1 MERNDEREWVLWD
14 RDARPWQT
22 LAADLDVHPLTAR
35 ILYRRGFRDPDA
47 ALAFLD
53 PTLRSMHDPFLMK
66 GMHEAV
72 RVTLTAIERGES
84 IIIHGDYDVDG
95 VCSVSVLYSF
105 LHELGAN
112 VDYFVPRREQDG
124 YGLNAESVRRFHAA
138 GYGLIVTTD
147 CGVSNV
153 EEIRLARELGM
164 RVVVVDHHTIPE
176 VLPPANAILNPHQ
189 ADCAFPFNHLAAVG
203 VTFNF
208 VVALRSS
215 LRERGIFRSIPEP
228 DLRRYL
234 DLVALGTVAD
244 VVPLV
249 DENRLFVKLGL
260 EVLAGRRRA
269 GISALM
275 DRSAIEVG
283 PVSARTI
290 SFRLAPRINAA
301 GRMGDASMCVELLTT
316 RDYGRATQLAERLDD
331 LNRSRQQEERGI
343 LEAAIEQAEVQT
355 AQDRRILVVAG
366 QDWHRGVL
374 GIIASRLMER
384 YHRPAILMGIEDGMA
399 KGSARSI
406 AGINLIEILHHADD
420 LLATYGGHS
429 LAAGLSLVQENLASF
444 HDVVD
449 EALQRVL
456 ESGNLPRPRL
466 ELDGVVDLSEIDRR
480 FFDELVRLGPFGS
493 GNPEPLFLCARTVA
507 SNVRVVGD
515 RHLRARFRDGN
526 RTLDGFGFAMGDE
539 AATLSGPIAVAF
551 IPRLLFRRGRP
562 QLELQLKGVRPASA
576 EVHDRVDRSDD

>member
-1 MERNDEREWVLWD
+1 MERKDEREWVLWD
-14 RDARPWQT
+14 RDARPWRS
-22 LAADLDVHPLTAR
+22 LAAALDVHPLTAR
-35 ILYRRGFRDPDA
+35 ILYRRGFREPEA
-47 ALAFLD
+47 ASTFLD
-53 PTLRSMHDPFLMK
+53 PTLRTMHDPFRMK

-72 RVTLTAIERGES
+72 RVMLTAIERGDR

-105 LHELGAN
+105 LADLGAN

-124 YGLNAESVRRFHAA
+124 YGLNAASVRRFHEA

-147 CGVSNV
+147 CGISNV
-153 EEIRLARELGM
+153 EEIRLARELGL
-164 RVVVVDHHTIPE
+164 RVVVVDHHSIPPQ
-176 VLPPANAILNPHQ
+176 LPPANAILNPLQ
-189 ADCAFPFNHLAAVG
+189 ADCDFPFAYLAAVG
-203 VTFNF
+203 VTFNY
-208 VVALRSS
+208 VVALRAA

-275 DRSAIEVG
+275 DRASIEVG

-301 GRMGDASMCVELLTT
+301 GRMGDASICVELLTT
-316 RDYGRATQLAERLDD
+316 RDYGRATELAQRLDD
-331 LNRSRQQEERGI
+331 LNRSRQDEERGI
-343 LEAAIEQAEVQT
+343 LEAATAQAE
-355 AQDRRILVVAG
+355 AQAPGRRILVVAG

-384 YHRPAILMGIEDGMA
+384 FHRPAILMSIEDGIA
-399 KGSARSI
+399 RGSARSI
-406 AGINLIEILHHADD
+406 AGINLIDILGRADD
-420 LLATYGGHS
+420 LLVTYGGHAS
-429 LAAGLSLVQENLASF
+429 AAGLSLEQGNLERF
-444 HDVVD
+444 HDTIED
-449 EALQRVL
+449 ALQEVL

-466 ELDGVVDLSEIDRR
+466 ELDGEVDLSEIDRR

-493 GNPEPLFLCARTVA
+493 GNPEPLFLCTRTVA
-507 SNVRVVGD
+507 SNVRVVGE

-526 RTLDGFGFAMGDE
+526 RTLDGFGFAMGD
-539 AATLSGPIAVAF
+539 AAETLDGPVALAF

-562 QLELQLKGVRPASA
+562 RLELQLKGVRPATSD
-576 EVHDRVDRSDD
+576 VPDRVDRSDD